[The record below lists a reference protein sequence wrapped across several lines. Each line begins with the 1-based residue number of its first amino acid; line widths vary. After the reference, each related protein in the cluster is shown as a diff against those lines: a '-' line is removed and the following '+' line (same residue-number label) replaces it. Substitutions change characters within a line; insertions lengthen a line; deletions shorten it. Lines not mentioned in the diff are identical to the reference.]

1 MSKETYI
8 SIDVETDGPIPGPHS
23 MLSLGAAAFIEK
35 DRKPVLIGKFS
46 ANFETLPG
54 ATMHPLTKS
63 EFWDKQPEAWA
74 ECRKDLRDPREAMFE
89 FVGWVNILSVGNPVC
104 VGYPATFDF
113 LFLYWYLIKFGY
125 ESPFSFS
132 ALDIK
137 SFAMAKLGLPF
148 RETTKRNMPKAW
160 FSEAKHT
167 HIALDDAT
175 EQGYLFMSMLIAA
188 CPTKQSKPGID
199 G

>member
-1 MSKETYI
+1 MTTQETYF

-23 MLSLGAAAFIEK
+23 MLSLGAAAYVAK
-35 DRKPVLIGKFS
+35 DGKPILLGTFS
-46 ANFETLPG
+46 RNFETLPG
-54 ATMHPLTKS
+54 ATMHPKTKT

-137 SFAMAKLGLPF
+137 SYVSAVLKKPF
-148 RETTKRNMPKAW
+148 RESTKRNMPSRW
-160 FSEAKHT
+160 FPKQKHT
-167 HIALDDAT
+167 HVAVEDAI
-175 EQGYLFMSMLIAA
+175 EQGALFMNILLEH
-188 CPTKQSKPGID
+188 TR
-199 G
+199 